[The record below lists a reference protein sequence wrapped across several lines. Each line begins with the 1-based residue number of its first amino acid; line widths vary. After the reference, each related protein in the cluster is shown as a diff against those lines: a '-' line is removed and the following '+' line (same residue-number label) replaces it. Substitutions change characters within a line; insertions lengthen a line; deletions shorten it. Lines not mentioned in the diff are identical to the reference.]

1 MRMRLFP
8 PKSGESGQTAVEYIL
23 MLCVMVS
30 IIVSIL
36 GMIKTQ
42 YLGNPQACESAAN
55 KKKLLCKI
63 SSFLT
68 DSGGNKHFQYY
79 PFRK

>member
-1 MRMRLFP
+1 MMRDQR
-8 PKSGESGQTAVEYIL
+8 GQAAVEYIL

-36 GMIKTQ
+36 GMVKTRF
-42 YLGNPQACESAAN
+42 LGNPEACESAAN
-55 KKKLLCKI
+55 KTKLLCKI
-63 SSFLT
+63 SSYLN
-68 DSGGNKHFQYY
+68 DSGGSKHFQYY